1 MNLSIVRAIFKRN
14 FIAYF
19 SNPTGYVFIC
29 VFVLLSGFAAFWP
42 HEFFNASL
50 ANLDQ
55 LNKYFP
61 FIMLIFI
68 PAITMSVWAE
78 EKRQGTDELLLTLP
92 ATDLDVVVGKY
103 LAAVAIYTVALLFS
117 ISNVLVLALLGS
129 PDLGL
134 MLANYV
140 GYWLVGL
147 AMLAVG
153 MAASFL
159 TSNLTV
165 GFILGCLFNMPLAFA
180 ASADVLSGLLG
191 TQLAQGIRHW
201 SLSEQFRDFGRGV
214 IGLAEVS
221 YFLLI
226 VAVMLYLS
234 MVLIGRRHWLGGRD
248 GKSMIGHYI
257 VRFLA
262 LVGITIGLLSVMGRR
277 DVRSDLTVE
286 GLSTL
291 SPKTKE
297 LMQNL
302 ELSAPVR
309 IDAYI
314 SPSVPESYVQ
324 TRLNLLSTLREFEA
338 MGGNKLVL
346 NIHNTEQFGDEA
358 DRAEQQF
365 GIRGQ
370 QVASRTRGAMNIEEI
385 FMGVAFTHGLDKVV
399 VPFFDRG
406 VPVEYEIARSIATV
420 AQSKRKKVGVL
431 ATDAKMYGGFDMQ
444 RMSSS
449 PNEQIIEELE
459 KQYEVVQVNAD
470 APITERYDVLLAVQ
484 PSSLSQ
490 QQMDNF
496 IAAVKS
502 GQPTAIFEDPFP
514 YLDPSVPGTSAP
526 KQPAGGNPFQMGG
539 QPPPQPKGDI
549 TPLWNALGVEFTD
562 RAVIWQDYNP
572 YKKVSQFPREFLF
585 VDAGTGQERAF
596 DEENVISS
604 HLQQMLLLFP
614 GAVRQK
620 SASDLKFEPLV
631 MTGEE
636 TGEVAV
642 DEILE
647 RSLFG
652 QRGGGL
658 NQQRYQRPTRN
669 EYVLAAHIQGKLKND
684 TLQMSDD
691 QGLPA
696 EGAGDTPDA
705 APAEPTTEAAD
716 APPPAPKPA
725 EVNVVLVT
733 DIDVLYSAFFALRS
747 RGDDP
752 DAEVNLSLD
761 NVTFVLNVLDVLAGD
776 ERFVDIRKRR
786 PIHRTLTTLETW
798 TEDAKDA
805 AARQR
810 DEFVQAFNRARE
822 KEQAVL
828 DERIAKV
835 KARTDIDE
843 LQKMIEVQT
852 ATEVGNKRLED
863 ATKNL
868 QKQRDKE
875 VQRVER
881 DLAAKVRQV
890 QDQVKMYAVGLPP
903 ILPLVLGVI
912 VYFNRRSHERE
923 GVSKSRLR

>member
-1 MNLSIVRAIFKRN
+1 MNLSVVRAIFKRN
-14 FIAYF
+14 FTAYF

-55 LNKYFP
+55 LNTYFP
-61 FIMLIFI
+61 YIMLIFI

-117 ISNVLVLALLGS
+117 VSNVLVLALLGS

-134 MLANYV
+134 MLANYF

-147 AMLAVG
+147 AMLAIG
-153 MAASFL
+153 MVASFL

-191 TQLAQGIRHW
+191 SQTAQGIKHW
-201 SLSEQFRDFGRGV
+201 SLSDQFRDFGRGV

-234 MVLIGRRHWLGGRD
+234 IVLIGRRHWLGGRD
-248 GKSMIGHYI
+248 GQSMIGHYI

-277 DVRSDLTVE
+277 DARTDLTVE

-302 ELSAPVR
+302 ELSGPVR

-314 SPSVPESYVQ
+314 SPTVPESYVQ

-338 MGGNKLVL
+338 LAGNKIVL
-346 NIHNTEQFGDEA
+346 DIHNTEQFSAAA
-358 DRAEQQF
+358 DQAEQQF

-370 QVASRTRGAMNIEEI
+370 QVASRTRGAMNIEEV

-406 VPVEYEIARSIATV
+406 VPVEYEVARSIATV
-420 AQSKRKKVGVL
+420 AQSKRRKLGVL
-431 ATDAKMYGGFDMQ
+431 ATDAKLYGGFDMQ

-449 PNEQIIEELE
+449 PNEQIIEELS

-484 PSSLSQ
+484 PSSLTQ

-526 KQPAGGNPFQMGG
+526 KQQAGGNPFMGG
-539 QPPPQPKGDI
+539 QPPQQPKGDI
-549 TPLWNALGVEFTD
+549 TPLWNMLGVEFTD
-562 RAVIWQDYNP
+562 RAVVWQDYNP
-572 YKKVSQFPREFLF
+572 YKKVGQFPREFLF
-585 VDAGTGQERAF
+585 VDLGSGQERAF
-596 DEENVISS
+596 DAGSNISS
-604 HLQQMLLLFP
+604 DLQQMLLLFP
-614 GAVRQK
+614 GAIRQK
-620 SASDLKFEPLV
+620 SASDMKFEPLV

-642 DEILE
+642 DEIIE
-647 RSLFG
+647 RSMFG

-658 NQQRYQRPTRN
+658 NQNRYQRPTRN

-684 TLQMSDD
+684 TMQMSDE
-691 QGLPA
+691 QAPVSTETAPA
-696 EGAGDTPDA
+696 EGETPA
-705 APAEPTTEAAD
+705 AEPASSD
-716 APPPAPKPA
+716 AVPPAPQPG

-761 NVTFVLNVLDVLAGD
+761 NVTFVLNALDVLAGD

-786 PIHRTLTTLETW
+786 PIHRTLTTLEAW
-798 TEDAKDA
+798 TEDAKNTA
-805 AARQR
+805 ADKR
-810 DEFVQAFNRARE
+810 DEFVQKFNQARD

-835 KARTDIDE
+835 KARTDIDD

-852 ATEVGNKRLED
+852 ATEVGNKRLQD
-863 ATKNL
+863 QISTL
-868 QKQRDKE
+868 QKQRDKDI
-875 VQRVER
+875 QRVER
-881 DLAAKVRQV
+881 DLTSKVRQV